1 MSFGLSKSRFVR
13 GWYCPNWLWWSV
25 HEPDAPELQPDTA
38 SDSRMKQGNLVGQ
51 RACEEFPGGVLI
63 DLPHDAYDEKIEAT
77 RQALADGVPAIF
89 EASFR
94 EDGVFVAVDILERVD
109 DGYNVIEV
117 KATNGTKDKHI
128 PDVAVQAHVV
138 RAAGLDVRR
147 CEVMTLNG
155 KHRHPDD
162 GPLFNRE
169 DVSDRVADIADR
181 VPAEIAAQIAV
192 LNGPAPDLALG
203 HQCTGGHGCPCR
215 SRCWPQQPDS
225 VNRLHRMWTT
235 KKLDLLEDGIEA
247 IVDVPDDVRLNVI
260 QTRQRE
266 ALRAGRMIVEAG
278 LGAALKAPEYPIG
291 FLDFETMQRALP
303 PYDGLWP
310 WAQLTAQFSY
320 HEMAADGSMRH
331 VEWLADELED
341 PREPLARAMIDACRD
356 ARVILVYH
364 QPFESTRL
372 KELAE
377 AMPHLS
383 DDLLGIRSRLL
394 DLKRIVMDYVYHPDF
409 EGSFSLKKVLPVL
422 VPDLGYGD
430 LEIQGGG
437 DAMVDIARL
446 LLDSE
451 SFAPGER
458 EQLRTDLLAYC
469 ERDTLA
475 MVRLL
480 ERLREL
486 AGPRLIS

>member
-1 MSFGLSKSRFVR
+1 MSFALSKSRFVR

-25 HEPDAPELQPDTA
+25 HEPDAPELQPDSA
-38 SDSRMKQGNLVGQ
+38 SASRMRQGNLVGQ

-63 DLPHDAYDEKIEAT
+63 DFPHDAYDEKIEAT
-77 RQALADGVPAIF
+77 RRALAEGAPAIF

-94 EDGVFVAVDILERVD
+94 EDGVFAAVDILERVD
-109 DGYNVIEV
+109 GGHNVIEV
-117 KATNGTKDKHI
+117 KSGTSIADKHI
-128 PDVAVQAHVV
+128 PDIAVQAHVV
-138 RAAGLDVRR
+138 RAAGLEVRR
-147 CEVMTLNG
+147 CELMHLNRE
-155 KHRHPDD
+155 HRHPHD
-162 GPLFNRE
+162 GPLFVRE
-169 DVSDRVADIADR
+169 DVSDRVADIMDR
-181 VPAEIAAQIAV
+181 VPAEIAAQIEV

-203 HQCTGGHGCPCR
+203 HQCTGGHGCPFR
-215 SRCWPQQPDS
+215 SRCWPQEPDS
-225 VNRLHRMWTT
+225 VNRLHNMWMT
-235 KKLDLLEDGIEA
+235 KKLDLMNDGVEL
-247 IVDVPDDVRLNVI
+247 IVDVPDQVRLNVI

-278 LGAALKAPEYPIG
+278 LGAALDAFEYPIG

-320 HEMAADGSMRH
+320 HEQAADGGVRH
-331 VEWLADELED
+331 VEWLADEFED
-341 PREPLARAMIDACRD
+341 PRDPLARAMIEACRD

-364 QPFESTRL
+364 APFESTRI

-377 AMPHLS
+377 ALPDLA
-383 DDLLGIRSRLL
+383 DDLVDIRGRLF
-394 DLKRIVMDYVYHPDF
+394 DLKKIVMDNVYHPDF
-409 EGSFSLKKVLPVL
+409 EGSFGLKTVLPVL
-422 VPDLGYGD
+422 VPDLGYDD

-446 LLDSE
+446 LLEPE